1 MYIHMLPMRLIDF
14 LLVRVPGFICGRTQP
29 SQSTEVKAEAEAFVR
44 KLRKKVYRKNQVG
57 SDQNQLISQDIYRV
71 VVN

>member
-44 KLRKKVYRKNQVG
+44 KLRKKVYRLNQVG